1 MKSKFEMD
9 DIIMIVMSFIHD
21 MESGIEDDEIHVPFD
36 IMHKINILSESEYD
50 DFINKIYEIANNVFL
65 FKTGEL
71 NELNMMHKS
80 IRRIASEEMKEYL

>member
-80 IRRIASEEMKEYL
+80 IRRMASEEMKEYL

>member
-80 IRRIASEEMKEYL
+80 IRRIASEEMREYL